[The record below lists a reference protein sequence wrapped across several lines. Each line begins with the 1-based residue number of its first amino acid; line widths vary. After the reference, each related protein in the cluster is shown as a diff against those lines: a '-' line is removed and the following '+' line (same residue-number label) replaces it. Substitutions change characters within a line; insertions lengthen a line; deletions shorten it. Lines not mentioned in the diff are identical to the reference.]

1 MSLLLR
7 QAVALAELP
16 PAKGRA
22 LLRELGPFRDES
34 IPRLLNHA
42 SLTPSERKRLE
53 YLDSAKLEAA
63 LRLGV
68 RWVEPAEY
76 PALLSEWQESPPGLF
91 AWGEWQSLRAQTI
104 GIVGTR
110 SASTYGKAVAT
121 KFAEAFARAGVTVVS
136 GGAIGID
143 SAAHTGA
150 LAVSGRTVAVLGGG
164 VDKPY
169 PALNRGLF
177 QRIREGGG
185 CIVSQFA
192 CGTSPNDYKFL
203 VRNFLIAALSRA
215 VVVVEAPERSGSIHT
230 ANRLNE
236 LGRQVFVVPANI
248 ENLNFRGSHALI
260 RDGATLVDHPDQV
273 LHDLDIKPVATVV
286 TESPTNGTAAKIIAA
301 LSTTPLAVE
310 FILERTG
317 LPMADVVGEL
327 TMLELEGRIIHDA
340 GGYAIKP

>member
-7 QAVALAELP
+7 QAILLAELP
-16 PAKGRA
+16 AAKGRA
-22 LLRELGPFRDES
+22 LLRELGPFRDEALE
-34 IPRLLNHA
+34 RLKKHP
-42 SLTPSERKRLE
+42 SLSPSERKRLDF
-53 YLDSAKLEAA
+53 LDGAKLDQAIK
-63 LRLGV
+63 LGV
-68 RWVEPAEY
+68 RWIESDEY
-76 PALLSEWQESPPGLF
+76 PPLFQQWPDAPTGLF
-91 AWGEWQSLRAQTI
+91 AWGNWDALNGPTI

-110 SASTYGKAVAT
+110 GATTYGKAVAS

-143 SAAHTGA
+143 SAAHNGA
-150 LAVSGRTVAVLGGG
+150 LEGGGRTVAVLAGG
-164 VDKPY
+164 VDRPY

-177 QRIREGGG
+177 QRMREAGG
-185 CIVSQFA
+185 CMVSQFA
-192 CGTSPNDYKFL
+192 CGTAPNDYKFL
-203 VRNFLIAALSRA
+203 VRNCLIAALSQA
-215 VVVVEAPERSGSIHT
+215 IVVVEAPERSGSIST
-230 ANRLNE
+230 ANRANE

-273 LHDLDIKPVATVV
+273 LLDLGLESVAQIQPAPPV
-286 TESPTNGTAAKIIAA
+286 NGTAAKIIAS
-301 LSTTPLAVE
+301 LTTTPLAVE

-317 LPMADVVGEL
+317 LPMSDVVGEL